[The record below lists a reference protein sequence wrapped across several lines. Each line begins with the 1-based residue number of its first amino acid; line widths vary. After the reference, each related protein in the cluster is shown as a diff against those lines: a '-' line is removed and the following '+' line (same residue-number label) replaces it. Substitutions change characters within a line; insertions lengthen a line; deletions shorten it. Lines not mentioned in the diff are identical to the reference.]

1 MYIGLHNSF
10 FLEDLIDKEMLYADS
25 LQMRSSKSPTSFSN
39 GGGSWK
45 GDVYSNLSICSTP
58 GSSPAAANFC
68 ASFCACLVKA
78 IFRKPHPAGY
88 RVTEQPKET
97 P

>member
-1 MYIGLHNSF
+1 M
-10 FLEDLIDKEMLYADS
+10 LIRRKYAPA
-25 LQMRSSKSPTSFSN
+25 RFPTSFSN

-45 GDVYSNLSICSTP
+45 GNVYSNLSICSAP
-58 GSSPAAANFC
+58 GSSPAAANSC
-68 ASFCACLVKA
+68 ASFRACLVKT

-88 RVTEQPKET
+88 RVTEQPEET